1 MPDSAQGGYN
11 MSLSTPEAIRKCT
24 FIAMAAAALLAIA
37 PSVQSRVTRIVIDDR
52 EPLAPGAGQT
62 IAYEQIS
69 GRAFGELDPHNPLN
83 AIIQDIEL
91 GKDPDGMVRYV
102 ASFVLTKP
110 VDLARAS
117 GLMWHDVPNR
127 GSPTTIVVEE
137 RNLGDVGLASAW
149 QGDNAAI
156 NPANGTAI
164 RPTELV
170 GGRHW
175 LKVPVAKNEDGST
188 VTGLVF
194 GRIVN
199 RSGPNAQPLLVQTNP
214 VPYMPATLDTAKAT
228 LVSRDHETMEG
239 VVTGETPIASSDW
252 MFCGGG
258 TFAAPLPLTTLPVQ
272 ICLNGGFNPAKL
284 YQVVYTAKDP
294 YVLGVGFAAWRDVG
308 AFFKYAVQ
316 DDLGTPNPVARRVT
330 WSIARGVS
338 QSGNFLRGWL
348 HLNFN
353 KGEDGRQVHDGMW
366 PIIAGR
372 RIALD
377 FRWAQP
383 DGVLELYQAGSEG
396 PQWWSRF
403 PDKVRNLPTRSILD
417 RCRASHSCP
426 KIIEHFGSAEVWAL
440 KLTPEWVGTDAKKDI
455 PLPNNVRRYYIPSST
470 HGGGAGGFDTSLP
483 GVGLPTV
490 GASCPGNN
498 YGTGILPAN
507 PLPHTQT
514 VNALRVHFRNW
525 VMTGVLPPDSVWPR
539 LRKPDDRDVQANDNG
554 VQTDGMGAM
563 TDDER
568 EKNDGKRKADL
579 VDATKTAM
587 GFPTIPAAALAT
599 VSGGSAGWRDTV
611 PEAGFINPVL
621 DYDWGPD
628 FDPSDA
634 SGVPTNVPPPIKQVI
649 RMLVPRVNADGNEV
663 GGVPVVLNDAPLGT
677 YLGWNVTAG
686 GARPFHAGQVCDYV
700 GGMIPFA
707 KTRADRLANG
717 DPRLSLEER
726 YTDHAGYVAAVTK
739 AAANAVA
746 HGFLLQVDADAL
758 IAAAAASHVLN
769 P

>member
-1 MPDSAQGGYN
+1 MGLDVA
-11 MSLSTPEAIRKCT
+11 EAIRRSAIVT
-24 FIAMAAAALLAIA
+24 VMAAVLLTLP
-37 PSVQSRVTRIVIDDR
+37 PSTQARVTAIVIDDSA
-52 EPLAPGAGQT
+52 PLAPGVGQT

-69 GRAFGELDPHNPLN
+69 GRAFGELDPRNPLN
-83 AIIQDIEL
+83 AIIQDIKL
-91 GKDPDGMVRYV
+91 GKDPDGKVRYV

-110 VDLARAS
+110 VDLAQAS

-127 GSPTTIVVEE
+127 GSPLTIAVEE

-149 QGDNAAI
+149 QGDNSAI
-156 NPANGTAI
+156 NAGNGTAI
-164 RPTELV
+164 RPVELV

-175 LKVPVAKNEDGST
+175 LQVPVAKNADGSP

-194 GRIVN
+194 ARIVN
-199 RSGPNAQPLLVQTNP
+199 RSGPGAQPLIVQTNP
-214 VPYMPATLDTAKAT
+214 VPYMPASLDTTKAT
-228 LVSRDHETMEG
+228 LISRDHETIEG
-239 VVTGETPIASSDW
+239 VVTGETPVASGDW
-252 MFCGGG
+252 KFCGGG
-258 TFAAPLPLTTLPVQ
+258 TFAAPRPLTALPVQ

-308 AFFKYAVQ
+308 AFFKYALQ
-316 DDLGTPNPVARRVT
+316 DDMGTPNPVAHRIS

-353 KGEDGRQVHDGMW
+353 KGEDGRRVHDGMW

-372 RIALD
+372 RIALN

-396 PQWWSRF
+396 PQWWSKY
-403 PDKVRNLPTRSILD
+403 PDKVRGLPTRSILD
-417 RCRASHSCP
+417 RCEESHSCP
-426 KIIEHFGSAEVWAL
+426 KIMEHFGSAEVWAL
-440 KLTPEWVGTDAKKDI
+440 KLTPEWVGTNAKKDI
-455 PLPNNVRRYYIPSST
+455 PLPHNVRRYYIPSST
-470 HGGGAGGFDTSLP
+470 HGGGAGGFDSSLP

-490 GASCPGNN
+490 GANCPGNN

-507 PLPHTQT
+507 PVPHTQT

-525 VMTGVLPPDSVWPR
+525 VMSGVLPPDSVWPR
-539 LRKPDDRDVQANDNG
+539 LKTSDEGEHEASGKPDS
-554 VQTDGMGAM
+554 M
-563 TDDER
+563 DDTGNMQDAQGG
-568 EKNDGKRKADL
+568 KNDGKRDPDL
-579 VDATKTAM
+579 VDATKAAM
-587 GFPTIPAAALAT
+587 GFPTIPASALSPVT
-599 VSGGSAGWRDTV
+599 GGTAGWRNTV

-621 DYDWGPD
+621 DYDWGLE

-649 RMLVPRVNADGNEV
+649 RMLVPRVNADGNEL
-663 GGVPVVLNDAPLGT
+663 GGVPVVLTDAPLGT

-686 GARPFHAGQVCDYV
+686 GDRPFHAGQVCDYV

-707 KTRADRLANG
+707 KTEAERIASG
-717 DPRLSLEER
+717 GPRLSLEER

-746 HGFLLQVDADAL
+746 QKFLLQTDADAL
-758 IAAAAASHVLN
+758 IAAAMASHVLN